1 MIFFFF
7 ELWSCFNSSSSR
19 SSQTLCDR
27 TKWFWCWNCRGRSSV
42 MKIRPRISENYEAI
56 ASILTWFWFW
66 KTRVLHC
73 VLCVLEFWDF
83 DRNRIER
90 ENDELFLWFS
100 DELAL
105 NDWFFFVIGD
115 VASIY
120 RPSVIFWTSS
130 LVTPGF
136 GLEMARPWLDF
147 WQRTILQFWELKGLT
162 CKIKKNLKRDD
173 LDKKGLSCNIWNFGT
188 KVQFDQKDLN
198 EIWPKNKKSLKIR

>member
-1 MIFFFF
+1 VNLWRFTSLGFRFEVLRIFFEVLLQLTVYFCLLSFVELLAMKNEGVWGITWVCFGDSNKKDPRSSWCFWWASKPKINRCFDLFLLRTVILLQFFFF
-7 ELWSCFNSSSSR
+7 LLLSNPLWSY
-19 SSQTLCDR
+19 QMI
-27 TKWFWCWNCRGRSSV
+27 WCWNCRGRGSM

-105 NDWFFFVIGD
+105 NGWFLFCIEWCGLFIGLPN
-115 VASIY
+115 V
-120 RPSVIFWTSS
+120 F
-130 LVTPGF
+130 
-136 GLEMARPWLDF
+136 E
-147 WQRTILQFWELKGLT
+147 
-162 CKIKKNLKRDD
+162 D
-173 LDKKGLSCNIWNFGT
+173 L
-188 KVQFDQKDLN
+188 
-198 EIWPKNKKSLKIR
+198 